1 MSEERFIN
9 KVDASGIIAFDLLDF
24 KPSSEIIGFDIKN
37 LLFMGMIV
45 KEKEFKTAIS
55 QVDFSVFLGKTAA
68 VHCSADAIIPPWVY
82 ILIADKLY
90 ANAVYFDF
98 MDVQSLELEQWKSNI
113 RNASVSFFE
122 NQKVV
127 IRARPDLHPSLYM
140 LATKRLKPI
149 VKSLFYG
156 EIGMPKVIFKQ

>member
-1 MSEERFIN
+1 MAEEQFIN
-9 KVDASGIIAFDLLDF
+9 KVEAAGIMAFDLLDF
-24 KPSSEIIGFDIKN
+24 KPNAEIMSFDIKD
-37 LLFMGMIV
+37 LLFMGLIV

-55 QVDFSVFLGKTAA
+55 EVDFSVFSGKTTA

-82 ILIADKLY
+82 IIIADKLY
-90 ANAVYFDF
+90 DNGVYFDF

-113 RNASVSFFE
+113 RNAPVSFFE

-156 EIGMPKVIFKQ
+156 EVGMPKVIFK